1 MKKINILFF
10 ISIFVISF
18 FMLNAISYAGISS
31 SRFYIGGI
39 KLGNNLNQVKKM
51 YGQPKKI
58 ETEMK
63 NSIHD
68 GSKYELKTVSYG
80 SSFKIYL
87 MNGVVISVTSSGKNG
102 IKTRDGIKVGD
113 PEIRLADVY
122 GQPSQSF
129 SDNGVQMYV
138 YEPNGE
144 NSSQF
149 IFQIKNG
156 KISEMTLTTSY

>member
-1 MKKINILFF
+1 MKKLNIFIF

-18 FMLNAISYAGISS
+18 FMLNTISYAGISNNK
-31 SRFYIGGI
+31 FFIGGI
-39 KLGNNLNQVKKM
+39 KLGYNLNQVKKM
-51 YGQPKKI
+51 YGEPKKI
-58 ETEMK
+58 ETKIK

-68 GSKYELKTVSYG
+68 GSKYESKIVYYG
-80 SSFKIYL
+80 TSFKIYL
-87 MNGVVISVTSSGKNG
+87 MNGHVISVISSGKNG
-102 IKTRDGIKVGD
+102 IKTYDGIKVGD